1 LRENFRGDNI
11 ERRETR
17 VEKQREEKK
26 NGGGYCRERLRERV
40 EVTV

>member
-26 NGGGYCRERLRERV
+26 TGAEIAEKDFERGLR
-40 EVTV
+40 

>member
-1 LRENFRGDNI
+1 MGGDNI

-26 NGGGYCRERLRERV
+26 IRAEIAEKDLERGLR
-40 EVTV
+40 